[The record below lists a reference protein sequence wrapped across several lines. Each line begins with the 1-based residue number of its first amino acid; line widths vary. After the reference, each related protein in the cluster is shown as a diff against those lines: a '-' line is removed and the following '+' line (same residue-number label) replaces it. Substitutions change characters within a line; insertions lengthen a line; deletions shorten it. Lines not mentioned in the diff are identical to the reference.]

1 MIYLIKTVSPI
12 DNTDYTRETDYEGD
26 RMRLQQPTKK
36 RHPVRLIII
45 IVLALVVL
53 AGGGFAAWHMIQN
66 AQNNRSKKVINQQQ
80 QKEPTPYH
88 SAENGFTV
96 NFMSEPKVTHDTIKG
111 QGLEIPTVTYEDSQP
126 SGSSYH
132 IMVSTF
138 KISEEQAKSKE
149 RAFLEAGLKAAAEST
164 GGKVTTMT
172 NGTLLGYPSATAT
185 AVGGNDGDMRITVI
199 VKGTSV
205 YALHASNVEQ
215 ADFDKFVQSFKF
227 D

>member
-1 MIYLIKTVSPI
+1 
-12 DNTDYTRETDYEGD
+12 
-26 RMRLQQPTKK
+26 MRLQQPAKK
-36 RHPVRLIII
+36 RRPIRTII
-45 IVLALVVL
+45 IVVLALLVL
-53 AGGGFAAWHMIQN
+53 GGGGFAAWHMLQN
-66 AQNNRSKKVINQQQ
+66 AQSNRNKKVINQQQ
-80 QKEPTPYH
+80 QQKKEPTAYH

-96 NFMSEPKVTHDTIKG
+96 NFTSEPKVTHDTVKG

-138 KISEEQAKSKE
+138 KIPEEQAKNKE
-149 RAFLEAGLKAAAEST
+149 RAFLDAGIKAAAEAT

-185 AVGGNDGDMRITVI
+185 AVGGNDGGMRITAI

-215 ADFDKFVQSFKF
+215 ADFDKFIQSFKF